1 MVLKRPYGVYLSAKL
16 VFKIKGFFDKTK
28 LTMEHYQLQIGGTA
42 AAAVPF

>member
-16 VFKIKGFFDKTK
+16 VFKIKGFVDKTK